1 MANDDDPSGP
11 FFKSD
16 AYKVMR
22 EAATI
27 AVKLPG
33 TTGAGMDIVR
43 RFVVV
48 QAFEHL
54 IALLIQDGS
63 AQAVG
68 EVAGAINLLS
78 TKADAIFGEWSE
90 ADRKIAAAAAA
101 ASMGALA
108 GLLVAEG
115 LATAVEIPMPDD
127 PPPNAEAN

>member
-1 MANDDDPSGP
+1 MANDDKPGP
-11 FFKSD
+11 IFKSD
-16 AYKVMR
+16 AYKLMR

-27 AVKLPG
+27 AVKQPG
-33 TTGAGMDIVR
+33 TAGAGMDIVR
-43 RFVVV
+43 RFVIV

-78 TKADAIFGEWSE
+78 MKVDAIFGKWSE

-101 ASMGALA
+101 DSTGALA

-115 LATAVEIPMPDD
+115 LATAVKIPMPDD